1 MQTLK
6 DKLQPRVLEALQNA
20 SKEYPNAIQS
30 ILQDL
35 ENQTVLI
42 DLRYGTVSGIISM
55 LWDEYSTEEVIS
67 LTINPYNLF
76 V

>member
-55 LWDEYSTEEVIS
+55 LWGEYSSEEVIN
-67 LTINPYNLF
+67 LTINPYSLF

>member
-6 DKLQPRVLEALQNA
+6 DKLQPKVLEALQNA

-55 LWDEYSTEEVIS
+55 LWGEYSSEEVIN
-67 LTINPYNLF
+67 LTINPYSLF